1 MQEHKQKYIWGFW
14 IISFVITSIFYMGC
28 SGEEPFGNKEEIAGQ
43 MSLALQ
49 QKDMYCQKKLDR
61 IDSIRNFLNV
71 NEKRRTDEEKFQ
83 INANLYNEF
92 KLYSFDSAFHYATQ
106 LCKIASSIDS
116 AAYMVNAK
124 TKLGYI
130 LARGGFFKEAID
142 SLSSIRIEKETLP
155 AQVLADY
162 YISFGRVYHDL
173 ADYAKDDVF
182 SSKYNQIGN
191 ELLTE
196 SLSYLSD
203 SSTIYYVR
211 GKIALKDDKLAE
223 SKQLYR
229 QALELCDMTDTET
242 LSVLL
247 STLAFIDRRLELND
261 EAIYYYVKAA
271 VNDIRSATKESV
283 SMRGLA
289 TMLYYHKNDVNRAS
303 EYINEAFED
312 ATFYGTR
319 HRINVIGTLFPVFVG
334 EKLDIEQVK
343 RQTFQD
349 SLILTS
355 IFAIIL
361 IVAIIYI
368 LVQMKHLRRSRQLLE
383 KLNLKLSEANR
394 IKNSYIGHYLD
405 ATFKLVNQL
414 DNFVLVGQQK
424 LENKQYDSLSSMI
437 HNLNSDFNRK
447 SAFADFDRT
456 FLSLFPTFVENFNSL
471 LQPNDKFALENKDA
485 LNSTLRIF
493 ALIRLG
499 ITESEQIS
507 EILGYSVNTVY
518 NYRVRTRN
526 KAVDPA
532 NFEKDVRKIGL

>member
-1 MQEHKQKYIWGFW
+1 MQEHRQKYVWDFW
-14 IISFVITSIFYMGC
+14 IIFFIIISIFYMGC
-28 SGEEPFGNKEEIAGQ
+28 TSGKTFQYREEVDRQ

-49 QKDMYCQKKLDR
+49 KKDVYNQMKLND
-61 IDSIRNFLNV
+61 IDSIRNFLNT
-71 NEKRRTDEEKFQ
+71 NSNRMTCEEKFQ
-83 INANLYNEF
+83 VNVDLYNEF

-106 LCKIASSIDS
+106 LCRIANDIDS
-116 AAYMVNAK
+116 SAYRVDAR
-124 TKLGYI
+124 TRLGYI

-142 SLSSIRIEKETLP
+142 SLSSIRIDKEVLP
-155 AQVLADY
+155 AKVLSDY

-173 ADYAKDDVF
+173 ADYTKDNVF
-182 SSKYNQIGN
+182 SSRYNQIGN
-191 ELLTE
+191 ELLME
-196 SLSYLSD
+196 SLPYLSD

-211 GKIALKDDKLAE
+211 GKVALKEDKLAK
-223 SKQLYR
+223 SKQLYQR
-229 QALELCDMTDTET
+229 ALELCDTTDAET

-247 STLAFIDRRLELND
+247 STMAYVNRKLGLND
-261 EAIYYYVKAA
+261 EAIHYYVKAA

-289 TMLYYHKNDVNRAS
+289 TMLYYYKNDVNLAS

-334 EKLDIEQVK
+334 EKLGIEQVK

-349 SLILTS
+349 SFILSSVFAVVLI
-355 IFAIIL
+355 I
-361 IVAIIYI
+361 AIIYI
-368 LVQMKHLRRSRQLLE
+368 LMQMKHLRRSRQLLE

-424 LENKQYDSLSSMI
+424 LDSKQYDSLSSMI

-456 FLSLFPTFVENFNSL
+456 FLSLFPTFVESFNSL
-471 LQPNDKFALENKDA
+471 LQPDDKFVLENKGA